1 MMASKKGDQKGLKL
15 AAVLDLNEASNLKA
29 NILAMRGAPL
39 TIDASGVERL
49 GAQCVQVLLA
59 AAKAWEVDKQP
70 FSFGKASEAFLKTL
84 QLIGVNI
91 DHLLAK
97 EIRQ

>member
-1 MMASKKGDQKGLKL
+1 MAGKKGNKSLKL

-29 NILAMRGAPL
+29 NILSLRGAPL
-39 TIDASGVERL
+39 SIDASGVERV
-49 GAQCVQVLLA
+49 GAQCVQVLMA
-59 AAKAWEVDKQP
+59 AAKAWEADKHP
-70 FSFGKASEAFLKTL
+70 FSFEKASEAFIKTL
-84 QLIGVNI
+84 QLIGVNV